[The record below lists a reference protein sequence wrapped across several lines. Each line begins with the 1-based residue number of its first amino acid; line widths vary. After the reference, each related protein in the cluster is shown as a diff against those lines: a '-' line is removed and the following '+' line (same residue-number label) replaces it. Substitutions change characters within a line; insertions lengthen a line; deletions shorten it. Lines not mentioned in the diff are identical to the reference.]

1 MSIKS
6 IFNLYSIIILG
17 VIISAISIFAYVRYQ
32 NSINQ
37 AAEIRYN
44 PLTESEKAVV
54 DKNIKDALAQQKQ
67 KRLSEAQK
75 QKKDSDKHASVD
87 ETTVGKTEFNP
98 DNVKSEYMKKRP
110 EFVEEGSG
118 DINVKKSKQQ
128 AEEKFDFDVRSAG
141 KIPEGL
147 PFDPRDLSNLAPN
160 INVPGREFKVGSKDE
175 LIKLIAEWEN
185 SDDPKLK
192 AMSGALKQQLDNLG
206 DNVNMT
212 IKVAEVAS
220 D

>member
-17 VIISAISIFAYVRYQ
+17 VILAATSVFIYVRYQ

-37 AAEIRYN
+37 TVEKKYN
-44 PLTESEKAVV
+44 SLTESEKDLVN
-54 DKNIKDALAQQKQ
+54 KNIKEEIAQQKQ

-75 QKKDSDKHASVD
+75 EKKDSSQHSSDDA
-87 ETTVGKTEFNP
+87 TTVVDAKFNP
-98 DNVKSEYMKKRP
+98 DNVKAEYVNKRP
-110 EFVEEGSG
+110 EFMEGQSNG
-118 DINVKKSKQQ
+118 INAKKSKQQ
-128 AEEKFDFDVRSAG
+128 AEEKTDIDVRSAS

-147 PFDPRDLSNLAPN
+147 QFDPRDLSNLGPN
-160 INVPGREFKVGSKDE
+160 IPGSGREFNVGSKEE

-185 SDDPKLK
+185 SDDPKKKALSKSLK
-192 AMSGALKQQLDNLG
+192 EQVDKLG
-206 DNVNMT
+206 DNVVNMK
-212 IKVAEVAS
+212 IVIA

>member
-37 AAEIRYN
+37 TAEIRYN

-54 DKNIKDALAQQKQ
+54 DKNIKDAIAQQKQ

-75 QKKDSDKHASVD
+75 QKKDSDKQASVD

-98 DNVKSEYMKKRP
+98 DNVKAEYMKKRP
-110 EFVEEGSG
+110 EFVDEQSN
-118 DINVKKSKQQ
+118 DIYVKKSKQQ
-128 AEEKFDFDVRSAG
+128 EGEKSDFDIRSTG
-141 KIPEGL
+141 EIPEGL
-147 PFDPRDLSNLAPN
+147 LFDPRDLSNLAPN
-160 INVPGREFKVGSKDE
+160 LNVPGGIKISSKDE
-175 LIKLIAEWEN
+175 LVRLISEWEN
-185 SDDPKLK
+185 SDDPKMK
-192 AMSGALKQQLDNLG
+192 GMAKALKENFNKMDVG
-206 DNVNMT
+206 DNAKMEIV
-212 IKVAEVAS
+212 IIE
-220 D
+220 

>member
-17 VIISAISIFAYVRYQ
+17 VILSAISVFIYVRYQ

-37 AAEIRYN
+37 TAEIKYN
-44 PLTESEKAVV
+44 SLTESEKALVN
-54 DKNIKDALAQQKQ
+54 KNIKEEIAQQKQ

-75 QKKDSDKHASVD
+75 EKKDSSQHSSDD
-87 ETTVGKTEFNP
+87 ETTVVDAEFNP
-98 DNVKSEYMKKRP
+98 DNVKAEYVNKRP
-110 EFVEEGSG
+110 EFIEGQSNG
-118 DINVKKSKQQ
+118 INAKKRKQQ
-128 AEEKFDFDVRSAG
+128 AEEKTDIDVRSAS

-147 PFDPRDLSNLAPN
+147 QFDPRDLSNLAPN
-160 INVPGREFKVGSKDE
+160 INVPGREINIGSKEE

-185 SDDPKLK
+185 SDDPKKKALSKSLK
-192 AMSGALKQQLDNLG
+192 EQVDKLG
-206 DNVNMT
+206 DNVVNMK
-212 IKVAEVAS
+212 IVIA

>member
-32 NSINQ
+32 NNINQ

-44 PLTESEKAVV
+44 PLTESEKAIV
-54 DKNIKDALAQQKQ
+54 DKNIKDTIAQQKQ

-75 QKKDSDKHASVD
+75 QKEDNDKHASVD
-87 ETTVGKTEFNP
+87 ETTVVDGEFNP
-98 DNVKSEYMKKRP
+98 DRIKAEYMKKRP
-110 EFVEEGSG
+110 EFVEEGSN

-128 AEEKFDFDVRSAG
+128 AEEKFDFDVHSAG

-160 INVPGREFKVGSKDE
+160 LNVPGREFKVSSKEE
-175 LIKLIAEWEN
+175 LVRLIAEWEN
-185 SDDPKLK
+185 SDDPKMK
-192 AMSGALKQQLDNLG
+192 AMAKSLKEQVDNLG
-206 DNVNMT
+206 DNVEMKIVIAT
-212 IKVAEVAS
+212 

>member
-32 NSINQ
+32 DSKNQ
-37 AAEIRYN
+37 AVEKRYN

-54 DKNIKDALAQQKQ
+54 DKNIKDAIAQQKQ

-75 QKKDSDKHASVD
+75 QKEDNDKQASVD

-98 DNVKSEYMKKRP
+98 DNAKAEYVIKRP
-110 EFVEEGSG
+110 GFIEDQSN

-128 AEEKFDFDVRSAG
+128 GEEKPDIDVRSAG
-141 KIPEGL
+141 KLPEGL
-147 PFDPRDLSNLAPN
+147 QFDPRDISNLVPD
-160 INVPGREFKVGSKDE
+160 INLPGREINVGSKEE

-192 AMSGALKQQLDNLG
+192 ALSKTMKEQVGKLG
-206 DNVNMT
+206 DNVVNMKIVIAT
-212 IKVAEVAS
+212 

>member
-44 PLTESEKAVV
+44 PLTESEKAIV
-54 DKNIKDALAQQKQ
+54 DKNIKDTIAQQKQ

-75 QKKDSDKHASVD
+75 QKEDNDKHASVD
-87 ETTVGKTEFNP
+87 ETTFGRTEFNP
-98 DNVKSEYMKKRP
+98 DNVKAEYMKKRP
-110 EFVEEGSG
+110 EFVEGGSN

-128 AEEKFDFDVRSAG
+128 AEEAPDIEVLSSG

-147 PFDPRDLSNLAPN
+147 QFDPRDLSNLPPN
-160 INVPGREFKVGSKDE
+160 LNVSGREFKVSSKDE
-175 LIKLIAEWEN
+175 LVRLIAEWEN
-185 SDDPKLK
+185 SDDPKMK
-192 AMSGALKQQLDNLG
+192 AMAKSLKTNIDNLG
-206 DNVNMT
+206 DNVEMKIVIAT
-212 IKVAEVAS
+212 

>member
-17 VIISAISIFAYVRYQ
+17 VILSATSVFVYVRYQ

-37 AAEIRYN
+37 TAEKRYN

-54 DKNIKDALAQQKQ
+54 DKNIKDAIAQQKQ

-75 QKKDSDKHASVD
+75 QKEGNDKHASVD
-87 ETTVGKTEFNP
+87 ETTDGKTEFNP
-98 DNVKSEYMKKRP
+98 DNAKAEYVIKRP
-110 EFVEEGSG
+110 EFIEDQSN

-128 AEEKFDFDVRSAG
+128 AGEKPDIDVRSAG
-141 KIPEGL
+141 KLPEGL
-147 PFDPRDLSNLAPN
+147 QFDPRDISNLVPD
-160 INVPGREFKVGSKDE
+160 INLPGRAINIGSKEE

-185 SDDPKLK
+185 SDDPKMK
-192 AMSGALKQQLDNLG
+192 ALSKTMKEQVDKLG
-206 DNVNMT
+206 DNVVNMK
-212 IKVAEVAS
+212 IVIA
-220 D
+220 DD

>member
-17 VIISAISIFAYVRYQ
+17 VILSAISVFIYVRYQ

-37 AAEIRYN
+37 TVEKRYN

-54 DKNIKDALAQQKQ
+54 DKNIKDAIAQQKQ

-75 QKKDSDKHASVD
+75 QKEDNDKHASVD

-98 DNVKSEYMKKRP
+98 DNAKAEYVIKRP
-110 EFVEEGSG
+110 EFIEDQSNEIS
-118 DINVKKSKQQ
+118 VKKSKQ
-128 AEEKFDFDVRSAG
+128 EEGKPDIDVRSAG

-147 PFDPRDLSNLAPN
+147 PFDARDLSNFGPN
-160 INVPGREFKVGSKDE
+160 LNVPGREINIGSKEE
-175 LIKLIAEWEN
+175 LIELIAEWEN
-185 SDDPKLK
+185 SDDPTKK
-192 AMSGALKQQLDNLG
+192 AMSKSLKEQVDKLG
-206 DNVNMT
+206 DNIVNMK
-212 IKVAEVAS
+212 IVIAE

>member
-37 AAEIRYN
+37 TAEKRYN
-44 PLTESEKAVV
+44 PLTESEKDLVN
-54 DKNIKDALAQQKQ
+54 KNIKDAIAQQKQ
-67 KRLSEAQK
+67 KRLTEAQK
-75 QKKDSDKHASVD
+75 QKADNDKHASVD

-98 DNVKSEYMKKRP
+98 DNVKAEYVNKRP
-110 EFVEEGSG
+110 AFIEDQSN

-128 AEEKFDFDVRSAG
+128 AAEKPDIDVRSAG
-141 KIPEGL
+141 KLPEGL
-147 PFDPRDLSNLAPN
+147 PFAPHDLSNLVPN
-160 INVPGREFKVGSKDE
+160 INVPGREINIGSKEE

-185 SDDPKLK
+185 SDDPKMK
-192 AMSGALKQQLDNLG
+192 ALSKTMKEQVDKLG
-206 DNVNMT
+206 DNVVNMKIVIAT
-212 IKVAEVAS
+212 

>member
-1 MSIKS
+1 MSFKS

-44 PLTESEKAVV
+44 PLTESEKAIV
-54 DKNIKDALAQQKQ
+54 DKNIKDTIAQQKQ

-75 QKKDSDKHASVD
+75 QKEDNDKHASVD
-87 ETTVGKTEFNP
+87 ETTVGKTQFNP
-98 DNVKSEYMKKRP
+98 DNLKAEYMKKRP
-110 EFVEEGSG
+110 EFVEEGSN
-118 DINVKKSKQQ
+118 DINVKKSMQQ
-128 AEEKFDFDVRSAG
+128 AEEKFDFDVHSAG

-147 PFDPRDLSNLAPN
+147 PFDPRDLSNLPPN
-160 INVPGREFKVGSKDE
+160 LNVSGREFKVSSKDE
-175 LIKLIAEWEN
+175 LVRLIAEWEN
-185 SDDPKLK
+185 SDDPKMK
-192 AMSGALKQQLDNLG
+192 AMAKSLKTNIDNLG
-206 DNVNMT
+206 DNVEMKIVIAT
-212 IKVAEVAS
+212 

>member
-1 MSIKS
+1 MSFKA

-37 AAEIRYN
+37 EAEIKYN
-44 PLTESEKAVV
+44 PLTESEKAIV
-54 DKNIKDALAQQKQ
+54 DKNIKDTIAQQKQ
-67 KRLSEAQK
+67 KRQSEAVNE
-75 QKKDSDKHASVD
+75 KKASVQHSSND
-87 ETTVGKTEFNP
+87 ETNGADGEFNP
-98 DNVKSEYMKKRP
+98 DKVKAEYMKKRP
-110 EFVEEGSG
+110 AFVDEQSN
-118 DINVKKSKQQ
+118 DIYVKKSKQQ
-128 AEEKFDFDVRSAG
+128 VVEKPDMEVRSAG

-147 PFDPRDLSNLAPN
+147 PFDPRDLSNLAPS

-192 AMSGALKQQLDNLG
+192 AMSGALKEPTGQ
-206 DNVNMT
+206 
-212 IKVAEVAS
+212 S
-220 D
+220 WR

>member
-17 VIISAISIFAYVRYQ
+17 VIISAISIFAFVRYQ

-54 DKNIKDALAQQKQ
+54 DKNIKDAIAQQKQ

-75 QKKDSDKHASVD
+75 QKKDSAQHSSVD

-98 DNVKSEYMKKRP
+98 DNVKAEYMKKRP
-110 EFVEEGSG
+110 EFVEGGSN
-118 DINVKKSKQQ
+118 DIYVKKSKQQ
-128 AEEKFDFDVRSAG
+128 EGEKSDFDIRSTG

-147 PFDPRDLSNLAPN
+147 PFDASDLSNLAPN
-160 INVPGREFKVGSKDE
+160 LNLPGGGIKISSKDE
-175 LIKLIAEWEN
+175 LVRLIAEWEN
-185 SDDPKLK
+185 SDDPKMKGLSK
-192 AMSGALKQQLDNLG
+192 ALKENFNKMDVG
-206 DNVNMT
+206 DNAKMEIV
-212 IKVAEVAS
+212 IIE
-220 D
+220 

>member
-44 PLTESEKAVV
+44 PLTESEKALVN
-54 DKNIKDALAQQKQ
+54 KNIKDAIAQQKQ

-75 QKKDSDKHASVD
+75 QKEDNDKHASVD

-98 DNVKSEYMKKRP
+98 DNAKAEYVIKRP
-110 EFVEEGSG
+110 EFIEDQSD

-128 AEEKFDFDVRSAG
+128 AEEKPEFDIRSAG
-141 KIPEGL
+141 KIPESL
-147 PFDPRDLSNLAPN
+147 QIDPRDISTLVPN
-160 INVPGREFKVGSKDE
+160 INVPGREINIGSKEE
-175 LIKLIAEWEN
+175 LIELIAEWEN
-185 SDDPKLK
+185 SDDPTKK
-192 AMSGALKQQLDNLG
+192 AMSKSLKEQVDKLG
-206 DNVNMT
+206 DNVVNMKIVIAT
-212 IKVAEVAS
+212 

>member
-17 VIISAISIFAYVRYQ
+17 VILSGTSVFIFVRYQ

-37 AAEIRYN
+37 TAEKRYN

-54 DKNIKDALAQQKQ
+54 DKNIKDAIAQQKQ

-75 QKKDSDKHASVD
+75 QKEDNDKHASVD

-98 DNVKSEYMKKRP
+98 DNVKAEYVNKRP
-110 EFVEEGSG
+110 AFIKDQSN

-128 AEEKFDFDVRSAG
+128 AEEKPDIDVRSAG

-147 PFDPRDLSNLAPN
+147 QIDQLDISNLVPD
-160 INVPGREFKVGSKDE
+160 INLPGRAINIGSKEE

-185 SDDPKLK
+185 SDDPKMK
-192 AMSGALKQQLDNLG
+192 ALSKTMKEQVDKLG
-206 DNVNMT
+206 DNVVNMK
-212 IKVAEVAS
+212 IVIA
-220 D
+220 DD

>member
-17 VIISAISIFAYVRYQ
+17 VILSAISVFIYVRYQ

-37 AAEIRYN
+37 TVEKRYN

-54 DKNIKDALAQQKQ
+54 DKNIKDAIAQQKQ

-75 QKKDSDKHASVD
+75 QKEDNDKHASVD

-98 DNVKSEYMKKRP
+98 DNAKAEYVIKRP
-110 EFVEEGSG
+110 EFIEDQSNEIS
-118 DINVKKSKQQ
+118 VKKSKQ
-128 AEEKFDFDVRSAG
+128 EGKPDIDVRSAG

-147 PFDPRDLSNLAPN
+147 PFDARDLSNFGPN
-160 INVPGREFKVGSKDE
+160 LNVPGREINIGSKEE
-175 LIKLIAEWEN
+175 LIELIAEWEN
-185 SDDPKLK
+185 SDDPTKK
-192 AMSGALKQQLDNLG
+192 AMSKSLKEQVDKLG
-206 DNVNMT
+206 DNIVNMK
-212 IKVAEVAS
+212 IVIAE

>member
-17 VIISAISIFAYVRYQ
+17 VIISAISVFIYVRYQ
-32 NSINQ
+32 DSKNQ
-37 AAEIRYN
+37 AAEIKYN
-44 PLTESEKAVV
+44 PLSESEKALVN
-54 DKNIKDALAQQKQ
+54 KNIKDAIAQQKQ

-75 QKKDSDKHASVD
+75 QKEDNDKQASVD

-98 DNVKSEYMKKRP
+98 DNAKAEYVIKRP
-110 EFVEEGSG
+110 EFIEDQSN
-118 DINVKKSKQQ
+118 DINVKKGKQQ
-128 AEEKFDFDVRSAG
+128 AEENSDIEVRSAG

-147 PFDPRDLSNLAPN
+147 QFDPRDHTSLVPN
-160 INVPGREFKVGSKDE
+160 INVPGREINIGSKEE

-185 SDDPKLK
+185 SDDPKKKALSKSLK
-192 AMSGALKQQLDNLG
+192 GQVDKIG
-206 DNVNMT
+206 DNVVNMKIVIAT
-212 IKVAEVAS
+212 